1 MDAHR
6 GAPPAGQQIV
16 HVRGDSQTELE
27 ALFTAVMN
35 PNAAKQPSS
44 LPMRMRKLPDS
55 FFRQPDPRGHSRQ
68 VLKTAAV
75 LSLCRLTEQTLHYT
89 LTLMANHSCAVTTVM
104 QSNPKNLQSDR
115 VGTRHVLYE
124 QAGRGEYFRNTWS
137 WCITFWSFRLFLI
150 NGFIYKTPQW
160 GKFSDFT
167 GKTKS

>member
-68 VLKTAAV
+68 VLKQPLFSHHAGLQT
-75 LSLCRLTEQTLHYT
+75 RL
-89 LTLMANHSCAVTTVM
+89 
-104 QSNPKNLQSDR
+104 
-115 VGTRHVLYE
+115 
-124 QAGRGEYFRNTWS
+124 
-137 WCITFWSFRLFLI
+137 CITLLHSWQI
-150 NGFIYKTPQW
+150 TAVQ
-160 GKFSDFT
+160 
-167 GKTKS
+167 

>member
-75 LSLCRLTEQTLHYT
+75 LSPCRLTEPTLHYT
-89 LTLMANHSCAVTTVM
+89 LTLMANHSCAMTTVM
-104 QSNPKNLQSDR
+104 QSNPKHLQSDR

-124 QAGRGEYFRNTWS
+124 QAGGGVNTLETHGADALHS
-137 WCITFWSFRLFLI
+137 DPLGFSLFTHAKQILEI
-150 NGFIYKTPQW
+150 
-160 GKFSDFT
+160 
-167 GKTKS
+167 